1 MQIAPCIFPV
11 HPKLVPGWV
20 RDDRHASCL
29 DRSAAES
36 ADDRGARPRAADSV
50 VVFISLDTPPTEMS
64 CTQAEI
70 DATMA
75 SFDSFQTMTFV
86 LLAITFANT
95 AIW

>member
-1 MQIAPCIFPV
+1 
-11 HPKLVPGWV
+11 
-20 RDDRHASCL
+20 
-29 DRSAAES
+29 
-36 ADDRGARPRAADSV
+36 
-50 VVFISLDTPPTEMS
+50 MS

-86 LLAITFANT
+86 LLAITFANA